1 MSEKLKNLKDL
12 LILELKDLYSAE
24 EQLIKALP
32 KMADKA
38 TNDKL
43 RQAFEDHLEE
53 TEGQKER
60 LEKVGEI
67 MKIELSG
74 ETCKAMKGLIAEG
87 KEIMGEDAED
97 EVMDQALIAAAQKVE
112 HYEIASYGT
121 VVHYAEI
128 LGLNKVYDLLSETLD
143 EEKKADKKLNKIAK
157 AEQKEESGTL
167 KTKQKVSTTSRSKTT
182 A

>member
-12 LILELKDLYSAE
+12 LKLELKDLYSAE
-24 EQLIKALP
+24 EQLLKALP

-38 TNDKL
+38 TSDKL

-53 TEGQKER
+53 TENQRER
-60 LEKVGEI
+60 LEQVAKAMNFDI
-67 MKIELSG
+67 SG
-74 ETCKAMKGLIAEG
+74 DTCKAMKGLVDEA
-87 KEIMGEDAED
+87 KEIMKEDADE

-121 VVHYAEI
+121 VVHYAEV
-128 LGLNKVYDLLSETLD
+128 LGLTKVQDILNETLE

-157 AEQKEESGTL
+157 QKQQEESGTL
-167 KTKQKVSTTSRSKTT
+167 KTKQKTTSSKSKTT